1 MPQFFIEAPAGI
13 GREAKQQLMRE
24 VTDAIEEAYHM
35 RPDIQVWLRE
45 YAGDDVA
52 FDGRLYGDEP
62 MRVVG
67 FLEAPELADEDVSRT
82 MTKRIDAAIEV
93 AYRGIANTEETL
105 ILMNHY
111 PLQHAGFQGRLQSD
125 DPAVVEAVERLNGR

>member
-1 MPQFFIEAPAGI
+1 MPQFFIEAPHGL

-35 RPDIQVWLRE
+35 SPDIQVWLRE
-45 YAGDDVA
+45 YSGENVA

-62 MRVVG
+62 MRPVC
-67 FLEAPELADEDVSRT
+67 FLEAPELASEDVSRT
-82 MTKRIDAAIEV
+82 MAKRIDAAIAV
-93 AYRGIANTEETL
+93 AYRDLANTEETL

-125 DPAVVEAVERLNGR
+125 DPAAVEAVERLNGA